1 MKKHIAAALLA
12 GIAAVS
18 LSPAMANA
26 APVTMKGDPTI
37 TLSSPHAGEGILPC
51 NTYEWKKLLESAQ
64 NDPDKYDTS
73 DFSTFVSDSVKYA
86 VKYMG
91 CSWNDFFAGRG
102 VNDQSNRPTP
112 VDALKSLQ
120 SSK

>member
-26 APVTMKGDPTI
+26 APVTMKGDTTI

-51 NTYEWKKLLESAQ
+51 NTYEWKKLLES
-64 NDPDKYDTS
+64 DPDKYDSSNFAS
-73 DFSTFVSDSVKYA
+73 DA
-86 VKYMG
+86 MKYMG
-91 CSWNDFFAGRG
+91 CTWNDFFAGRG
-102 VNDQSNRPTP
+102 VNDQSKRPTLA
-112 VDALKSLQ
+112 DAFK
-120 SSK
+120 K

>member
-26 APVTMKGDPTI
+26 APVTMKGDTTI
-37 TLSSPHAGEGILPC
+37 TLSYPHAGEGPLPC
-51 NTYEWKKLLESAQ
+51 NTREWTKAIESAQ
-64 NDPDKYDTS
+64 SAPKKYDNS
-73 DFSTFVSDSVKYA
+73 NFSNFASESMKNA
-86 VKYMG
+86 MKYMG

-102 VNDQSNRPTP
+102 IYDQSKRPTP
-112 VDALKSLQ
+112 ADAFK
-120 SSK
+120 K

>member
-26 APVTMKGDPTI
+26 APVTMKGDTTI

-51 NTYEWKKLLESAQ
+51 NTYEWKKLIES
-64 NDPDKYDTS
+64 NPDEYDKS
-73 DFSTFVSDSVKYA
+73 NFVGDA

-91 CSWNDFFAGRG
+91 CTWNDFFAGRG
-102 VNDQSNRPTP
+102 VNDQSKRPTLA
-112 VDALKSLQ
+112 DAFK
-120 SSK
+120 

>member
-1 MKKHIAAALLA
+1 MKKHIAATLLA
-12 GIAAVS
+12 GVAAVS

-26 APVTMKGDPTI
+26 APVPMKNDTTVTI
-37 TLSSPHAGEGILPC
+37 NRAAPHAGEGPLPC
-51 NTYEWKKLLESAQ
+51 NTREWTEYLKS
-64 NDPDKYDTS
+64 DPNTYDKSNFAS
-73 DFSTFVSDSVKYA
+73 DMM
-86 VKYMG
+86 KYMG
-91 CSWNDFFAGRG
+91 CTWNDFFAGRG

>member
-18 LSPAMANA
+18 LSPTMANA
-26 APVTMKGDPTI
+26 APAPTKNDDTTI

-64 NDPDKYDTS
+64 SDPDKYDS
-73 DFSTFVSDSVKYA
+73 SNFSNFASDSVKYA
-86 VKYMG
+86 MKYMG

-102 VNDQSNRPTP
+102 VNDQSKRPNP
-112 VDALKSLQ
+112 IDAFK
-120 SSK
+120 

>member
-26 APVTMKGDPTI
+26 APTPTKNDDTTT

-51 NTYEWKKLLESAQ
+51 NTYEWKKLIES
-64 NDPDKYDTS
+64 NPDEYDKS
-73 DFSTFVSDSVKYA
+73 NFVGDA

-91 CSWNDFFAGRG
+91 CTWNDFFAGRG
-102 VNDQSNRPTP
+102 VNDQSKRPTLA
-112 VDALKSLQ
+112 DAFK
-120 SSK
+120 K